1 MYRIALIYSN
11 FYRPVK
17 MYYTRWPQQF
27 SSTSIK
33 TRAYSLVSPRRSKD
47 VESTTFYSEGYF
59 TKGKRLINAYFSDT
73 SYMSYWF
80 RAQGQLS
87 VADKLRLMITF
98 GNLITYRPDILQLV
112 NSTTYLKV
120 KDLYLPERP
129 KLISSFHGY
138 DIVTRPY
145 NDPVWNKYLGELF
158 ERADGLHFVS
168 EWLRDKALALGA
180 PEEKSKVIYA
190 GVDSDFFNPTQK
202 IKIDIQRQIKIIS
215 TGRLVELKGYQYA
228 FKAVK
233 LLLDQGL
240 DIHYSI
246 IGEGTAREQL
256 SRLAN
261 DLEIVKNVSFLG
273 TKDKTELRGLL
284 DSSDIYLQPSLTEAL
299 GGAVLEACSMA
310 LPVVASSVGGIPEII
325 QNEAN
330 GLLVPPKNPEAL
342 ACAIKQLVENP
353 PDAQEMAASA
363 RKTVENK
370 FSIEQETKKWL
381 ELYRSL

>member
-1 MYRIALIYSN
+1 
-11 FYRPVK
+11 
-17 MYYTRWPQQF
+17 
-27 SSTSIK
+27 
-33 TRAYSLVSPRRSKD
+33 
-47 VESTTFYSEGYF
+47 
-59 TKGKRLINAYFSDT
+59 
-73 SYMSYWF
+73 
-80 RAQGQLS
+80 
-87 VADKLRLMITF
+87 MITF

-180 PEEKSKVIYA
+180 PEEKTKVIYA

-261 DLEIVKNVSFLG
+261 DLKL
-273 TKDKTELRGLL
+273 
-284 DSSDIYLQPSLTEAL
+284 
-299 GGAVLEACSMA
+299 
-310 LPVVASSVGGIPEII
+310 
-325 QNEAN
+325 
-330 GLLVPPKNPEAL
+330 
-342 ACAIKQLVENP
+342 
-353 PDAQEMAASA
+353 
-363 RKTVENK
+363 
-370 FSIEQETKKWL
+370 
-381 ELYRSL
+381 